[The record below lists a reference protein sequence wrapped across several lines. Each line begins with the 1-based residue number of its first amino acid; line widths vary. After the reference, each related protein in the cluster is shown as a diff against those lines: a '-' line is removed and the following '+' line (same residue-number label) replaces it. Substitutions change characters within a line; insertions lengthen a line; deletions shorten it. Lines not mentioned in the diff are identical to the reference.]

1 MVVGRVSTFADADV
15 LKMATEQFVPVCT
28 DDWYTRRR
36 QDDEGEF
43 FRTMATAAG
52 RKGEGGATRQ
62 GIYVF
67 TADGTVLGYKNAGQD
82 AEVMKKVFRDA
93 LAKFDTLPQEK
104 RKAGGV
110 KVPDHGKPDAR
121 YTRTPP
127 ADGLIVRVHARILDR
142 KDGDFCVGT
151 CKTTGGD
158 KASRDFLWLTKD
170 EVKQL
175 APAKAEE
182 GHSYPLPAKVAAR
195 VARFHLND
203 NTRGEPNFWTAD
215 DLRKNEWTLTVTKAT
230 AEAVELRLDGQV
242 VLATKAD
249 PTDADRGFVAKARG
263 HLRWLPKTGTFDRF
277 DVSAVGDHW
286 GEGTYTKGAR
296 PGKSMLGVA
305 FTLADPT
312 RPGETIPPQG
322 IRDRDAYWGKE

>member
-1 MVVGRVSTFADADV
+1 VSTFADADV
-15 LKMATEQFVPVCT
+15 IKMATNDFIPVCT

-36 QDDEGEF
+36 QDDEGKF
-43 FRTMATAAG
+43 FRAVADAGG
-52 RKGEGGATRQ
+52 RKGENGGTRQ

-67 TADGTVLGYKNAGQD
+67 AADGTPLGYKNAGQD

-93 LAKFDTLPQEK
+93 LAKFDRLPDEK
-104 RKAGGV
+104 RKAGAV
-110 KVPDHGKPDAR
+110 TVPEHGKPDAN

-127 ADGLIVRVHARILDR
+127 ADGLIVRVNARILDQ
-142 KDGDFCVGT
+142 KGDEFCVGV

-158 KASRDFLWLTKD
+158 KASRDFLWLTRD
-170 EVKQL
+170 EVKAL

-182 GHSYPLPAKVAAR
+182 GHSYPLPERVAAR
-195 VARFHLND
+195 VARFHLAD

-215 DLRKNEWTLTVTKAT
+215 EVRKSAWTLTVTKAT
-230 AEAVELRLDGQV
+230 ADAVELRLDGHV
-242 VLATKAD
+242 VLSTKAD

-263 HLRWLPKTGTFDRF
+263 HLRWLPKKGTFDRF
-277 DVSAVGDHW
+277 DVAVVGDHW

-296 PGKSMLGVA
+296 PGRSTLGVA

-312 RPGETIPPQG
+312 KPGETIPPQG
-322 IRDRDAYWGKE
+322 IRDAGAYWGQRE

>member
-1 MVVGRVSTFADADV
+1 MIVGRVSTFADADV
-15 LKMATEQFVPVCT
+15 IKMATEQFVPVCT

-67 TADGTVLGYKNAGQD
+67 AADGTVLGYKNAGQD

-93 LAKFDTLPQEK
+93 LARFDKLPGEK
-104 RKAGGV
+104 RKAGAV
-110 KVPDHGKPDAR
+110 AVPEHGKKDAR

-127 ADGLIVRVHARILDR
+127 ADGLVVRVNARILDQ
-142 KDGDFCVGT
+142 KGGEFTAGE
-151 CKTTGGD
+151 CKTAGGD
-158 KASRDFLWLTKD
+158 KASRDFLWLTKE
-170 EVKQL
+170 EVKSL

-182 GHSYPLPAKVAAR
+182 GQTYPLPAKIAAR

-203 NTRGEPNFWTAD
+203 NTRGEPNFWGKD
-215 DLRKNEWTLTVTKAT
+215 DVRKNDWTVTVTKAT
-230 AEAVELRLDGQV
+230 ADAVELRLDGN
-242 VLATKAD
+242 VLLSTKAD
-249 PTDADRGFVAKARG
+249 PTDADRGYTATARG
-263 HLRWLPKTGTFDRF
+263 HLRWLPKKETFDRF
-277 DVSAVGDHW
+277 DVAVVGRHW
-286 GEGTYTKGAR
+286 GEGTFTKGAR
-296 PGKSMLGVA
+296 PGQSMLGFA

-312 RPGETIPPQG
+312 KPGETIPPQA
-322 IRDRDAYWGKE
+322 IRDQGPYWGKE